1 MKPFIN
7 SHITPNDIL
16 NAVYLAADA
25 IMEVYGQAEIK
36 SEKKDDNS
44 PVTIADIRAH
54 NIIEETLIKSGWP
67 ILSEEGEHASYE
79 VRENWDYF
87 WVVDPLDGTKEF
99 IKGNGEF
106 TINIALV
113 KRDAP
118 IWGVVHSPVL
128 DWTYIGGPKVGSLK
142 STGRL
147 NYAQIKE
154 KGRSLPGELPKKLT
168 VVASRSHGSP
178 LTESL
183 LNKWEKKYGE
193 IDRISM
199 GSSLKICLV
208 AEGSAHAYPRAAL
221 TMEWDTA
228 AGHAIALGAKCHM
241 FRMEELN
248 KELKWSHPMV
258 YNKQNLL
265 NPFFIVCGV
274 EYLCGDA

>member
-54 NIIEETLIKSGWP
+54 NIIEETLTKSGWP

>member
-54 NIIEETLIKSGWP
+54 NIIEETLTKSGWP

-154 KGRSLPGELPKKLT
+154 KGRPLPGELPKKLT

-248 KELKWSHPMV
+248 KELKWSHPLV

>member
-54 NIIEETLIKSGWP
+54 NIIEETLTKSGWP

-248 KELKWSHPMV
+248 NELKWSHPLV

>member
-7 SHITPNDIL
+7 SNISPDDIL
-16 NAVYLAADA
+16 NAVYLAAEA
-25 IMEVYGQAEIK
+25 IMEVYSQTEIE
-36 SEKKDDNS
+36 SEKKEDDS

-54 NIIEETLIKSGWP
+54 NIIEETLLKSGWP
-67 ILSEEGEHASYE
+67 ILSEEGEHPSYS
-79 VRENWDYF
+79 VRKNWDYF

-106 TINIALV
+106 TINVALV
-113 KRDAP
+113 KGNAP

-142 STGRL
+142 SAGRL
-147 NYAQIKE
+147 NYSEIKE
-154 KGRSLPGELPKKLT
+154 KGQSLPGKLPDKLT

-178 LTESL
+178 STESL
-183 LNKWEKKYGE
+183 LDKWEKKYGKM
-193 IDRISM
+193 DRISM

-208 AEGSAHAYPRAAL
+208 AEGSAYAYPRAAL

-248 KELKWSHPMV
+248 NELSWSQPLV
-258 YNKQNLL
+258 YNKENLL

-274 EYLCGDA
+274 EYLCKNA

>member
-118 IWGVVHSPVL
+118 IWGIVHSPVL

-147 NYAQIKE
+147 NYAQINE
-154 KGRSLPGELPKKLT
+154 KGQSLPGKLPKKLT
-168 VVASRSHGSP
+168 IVASRSHGSP

-183 LNKWEKKYGE
+183 LNKWKKKHGE

>member
-54 NIIEETLIKSGWP
+54 NIIEETLMKSGWP

-118 IWGVVHSPVL
+118 IWGIVHSPVL

-147 NYAQIKE
+147 NYAQINE
-154 KGRSLPGELPKKLT
+154 KGQSLPGKLPKKLT

-208 AEGSAHAYPRAAL
+208 AEGSAHVYPRAAL

-228 AGHAIALGAKCHM
+228 AGHAIALGANCHM

-248 KELKWSHPMV
+248 KELKWSHPLV

-274 EYLCGDA
+274 EYLCRDA

>member
-54 NIIEETLIKSGWP
+54 NIIEETLTKSGWP

-87 WVVDPLDGTKEF
+87 WVVDPLDGTKGF

-248 KELKWSHPMV
+248 KELKWSHPLV

>member
-1 MKPFIN
+1 M
-7 SHITPNDIL
+7 
-16 NAVYLAADA
+16 
-25 IMEVYGQAEIK
+25 
-36 SEKKDDNS
+36 
-44 PVTIADIRAH
+44 
-54 NIIEETLIKSGWP
+54 
-67 ILSEEGEHASYE
+67 
-79 VRENWDYF
+79 
-87 WVVDPLDGTKEF
+87 DGTKEF

-147 NYAQIKE
+147 NYAQINE
-154 KGRSLPGELPKKLT
+154 KGQSLPGKLPKKLT
-168 VVASRSHGSP
+168 IVASRSHGSP

-183 LNKWEKKYGE
+183 LNKWKKKHGE

-248 KELKWSHPMV
+248 KELKWSHPLV

>member
-54 NIIEETLIKSGWP
+54 NIIEETLTKSGWP

-248 KELKWSHPMV
+248 KELKWSHPLV
-258 YNKQNLL
+258 YNKENLL

>member
-118 IWGVVHSPVL
+118 IWGIVHSPVL

>member
-54 NIIEETLIKSGWP
+54 NIIEETLTKSGWP

-154 KGRSLPGELPKKLT
+154 KGRSLPRELPKKLT

-248 KELKWSHPMV
+248 KELKWSHPLV

>member
-54 NIIEETLIKSGWP
+54 NIIEETLTKSGWP

-248 KELKWSHPMV
+248 KELKWSHPLV

>member
-54 NIIEETLIKSGWP
+54 NIIEETLTKSGWP

-183 LNKWEKKYGE
+183 LNKWEKKHGE

-248 KELKWSHPMV
+248 KELKWSHPLV

>member
-54 NIIEETLIKSGWP
+54 NIIEETLMKSGWP

-118 IWGVVHSPVL
+118 IWGIVHSPVL

-147 NYAQIKE
+147 NYAQINE
-154 KGRSLPGELPKKLT
+154 KGQSLPGKLPKKLT
-168 VVASRSHGSP
+168 IVASRSHGSP

-183 LNKWEKKYGE
+183 LNKWEKKHGE

-248 KELKWSHPMV
+248 KELKWSHPLV

>member
-54 NIIEETLIKSGWP
+54 NIIEETLTKSGWP

-147 NYAQIKE
+147 NYAQINE
-154 KGRSLPGELPKKLT
+154 KGQSLPGKLPKKLT
-168 VVASRSHGSP
+168 IVASRSHGSP

-183 LNKWEKKYGE
+183 LNKWEKKHGE

-248 KELKWSHPMV
+248 KELKWSHPLV

>member
-1 MKPFIN
+1 MNPFTN
-7 SHITPNDIL
+7 PHISPNDIL
-16 NAVYLAADA
+16 NAVYRAADA
-25 IMEVYGQAEIK
+25 IMEVYGQAEIE

-118 IWGVVHSPVL
+118 IWGIVHSPVL

-147 NYAQIKE
+147 NYAQINE
-154 KGRSLPGELPKKLT
+154 KGQSLPGKLPKKLT

-178 LTESL
+178 STESL
-183 LNKWEKKYGE
+183 LDKWEKKYGE

-241 FRMEELN
+241 FRMEEFN
-248 KELKWSHPMV
+248 KELNWSQPLV

>member
-7 SHITPNDIL
+7 SLITPNDIL

-54 NIIEETLIKSGWP
+54 NIIEETLMKSGWP

-118 IWGVVHSPVL
+118 IWGIVHSPVL

-147 NYAQIKE
+147 NYAQINE
-154 KGRSLPGELPKKLT
+154 KGQSLPGKLPKKLT
-168 VVASRSHGSP
+168 IVASRSHGSP

-183 LNKWEKKYGE
+183 LNKWEKKHGE

>member
-54 NIIEETLIKSGWP
+54 NIIEETLTKSGWP

-154 KGRSLPGELPKKLT
+154 KGRSLPVELPKKLT

-208 AEGSAHAYPRAAL
+208 AEGEANIYPRL
-221 TMEWDTA
+221 GPTMEWDTA
-228 AGHAIALGAKCHM
+228 AAHAIVNESNGLFNKYINNGAYQQH
-241 FRMEELN
+241 L
-248 KELKWSHPMV
+248 
-258 YNKQNLL
+258 YNKKNLL
-265 NPFFIVCGV
+265 NDWFVV
-274 EYLCGDA
+274 ESNK

>member
-7 SHITPNDIL
+7 SHINPNDIL

-54 NIIEETLIKSGWP
+54 NIIEETLMKSGWP

-118 IWGVVHSPVL
+118 IWGIVHSPVL

-147 NYAQIKE
+147 NYAQINE
-154 KGRSLPGELPKKLT
+154 KGQSLPGKLPKKLT
-168 VVASRSHGSP
+168 IVASRSHGSP

-183 LNKWEKKYGE
+183 LNKWEKKHGE